1 MQESQRNRVSST
13 SHPPTMATV
22 SLVKPTA
29 LRRSEPFAKPASTAF
44 AFRSL
49 VAPNEDNSSNTFV
62 AASASTERVLG
73 SLGTTIVAADDDYAL
88 ETKVPIEVDEFGTW
102 KFTVGTGVADI
113 NDEQG
118 YVDLKNATEID
129 VTASAVD
136 PIFVTAFVSATVL
149 LGKMTNWAW
158 NQRPATN

>member
-1 MQESQRNRVSST
+1 
-13 SHPPTMATV
+13 MATV
-22 SLVKPTA
+22 DLVRPTPNK
-29 LRRSEPFAKPASTAF
+29 RIERFAKPASTAF
-44 AFRSL
+44 AFRTL

-62 AASASTERVLG
+62 AATSSTERVLG
-73 SLGTTIVAADDDYAL
+73 SLDTTITSADDDYAS
-88 ETKVPIEVDEFGTW
+88 ETKVPILVDEFGTW
-102 KFTVGTGVADI
+102 KFTVGTGTADV

-118 YVDLKNATEID
+118 YIDLKDTDEVD

-136 PIFVTAFVSATVL
+136 PIFVTSYVSATVV